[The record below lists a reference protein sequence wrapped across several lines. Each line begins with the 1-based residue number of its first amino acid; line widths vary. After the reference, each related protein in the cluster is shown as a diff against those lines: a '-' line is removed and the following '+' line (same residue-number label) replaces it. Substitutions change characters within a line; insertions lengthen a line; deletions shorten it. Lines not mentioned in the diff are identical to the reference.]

1 MTLIRV
7 ITLLTVLSFS
17 AVVYGGEIYKWKDK
31 DGHTHF
37 SDPASTSKAQIQ
49 NSEKVKLIGST
60 VTDDQRNQ
68 AEAIAAKMKI
78 HEDRSPIN
86 SPVAPVDILQ
96 TNQDTPPAADPKS
109 QCREEWRK
117 YKASQD
123 CFAPYVTVNGVKSEA
138 YQHCTELRQP
148 TKFCN

>member
-1 MTLIRV
+1 MMWIRV
-7 ITLLTVLSFS
+7 MALLTLLSMS

-37 SDPASTSKAQIQ
+37 SDPASTSKAQIR

-60 VTDDQRNQ
+60 VTDAQRNQ

-78 HEDRSPIN
+78 HEDRSTIN
-86 SPVAPVDILQ
+86 SPAAPDDVSQII
-96 TNQDTPPAADPKS
+96 QDTPPAADPKS

-123 CFAPYVTVNGVKSEA
+123 CFAPYVTVNGIKGEA